1 MPLFTKKITPPPMT
15 PEEARDAK
23 EFEAYKLQQRT
34 TAAREKYWNCDKN
47 KSRGGLANW
56 GPWERIFSG
65 LKN

>member
-1 MPLFTKKITPPPMT
+1 MPLFTKKITGPPMT

-34 TAAREKYWNCDKN
+34 TAAREKYWGKQS
-47 KSRGGLANW
+47 SRGIMAW
-56 GPWERIFSG
+56 GPLEKVFSS

>member
-34 TAAREKYWNCDKN
+34 TAAREKYWNCDK
-47 KSRGGLANW
+47 
-56 GPWERIFSG
+56 
-65 LKN
+65 